1 VVILAALPCAQ
12 SVQWVADVTQTSH
25 QFFFNSPAHGCPY
38 SDALAELEQEMVH
51 LLEEHGPACEDVLA
65 ADPEIDEWL
74 QGMLVT
80 NTMHAP
86 YINYLQGFSRRF
98 FEVLKLPQEFHGVFM
113 EHVLNGSMRS
123 SVFPKDPTQWWHLYA
138 GYRHPRNLTGCEFM
152 RSFEMQLLW
161 NLDVCDVEVSKYVCA
176 ETCGCHQAIS
186 NADLYECPYSCRTT

>member
-1 VVILAALPCAQ
+1 
-12 SVQWVADVTQTSH
+12 
-25 QFFFNSPAHGCPY
+25 
-38 SDALAELEQEMVH
+38 MVH

-123 SVFPKDPTQWWHLYA
+123 SVFPEGISIQGTVTRETSLVV
-138 GYRHPRNLTGCEFM
+138 NL
-152 RSFEMQLLW
+152 
-161 NLDVCDVEVSKYVCA
+161 
-176 ETCGCHQAIS
+176 
-186 NADLYECPYSCRTT
+186 